1 VQKSYNYG
9 TNYPVFNPSE
19 QRGKIAMI
27 KRKDMKFRL
36 LVKVLFVPVILLMAA
51 SCFTSEKSSP
61 PVNAEQPVKNI
72 DIIGHRGAAGL
83 APENTLS
90 AFRRACEIGVDAVEL
105 DVLLTADDK
114 IVVHHDYTLS
124 PDIARTPQNEWL
136 SRPGPAIKDL
146 TLAKLKTY
154 DVGRL
159 KPNTRYSRRYPEQ
172 QPVDGERIPT
182 LGEVIS
188 LLKAKCDPAT
198 QLWVEIKTNPEK
210 PDLTPTSETVA
221 DAVVQFLRQQDF
233 TARVRILS
241 FDWRSLVHVQKI
253 APDIPTVYLS
263 LVGRSLNNIKP
274 GQPGASP
281 WMAGLDIDDFSGSIP
296 QAVKAAGGRYWA
308 PYYKHITYDLL
319 NEAHELGLQVF
330 VWTPDKRGAMVRLI
344 EMGVDGIIT
353 NRPDILRSIVSE
365 Q

>member
-1 VQKSYNYG
+1 
-9 TNYPVFNPSE
+9 
-19 QRGKIAMI
+19 MM
-27 KRKDMKFRL
+27 KRKPIACIVLAKTLF
-36 LVKVLFVPVILLMAA
+36 VIFVLFFVV
-51 SCFTSEKSSP
+51 SCRTSEEGFSQVS
-61 PVNAEQPVKNI
+61 VKQKANKCYV
-72 DIIGHRGAAGL
+72 IGHRGAAGL

>member
-1 VQKSYNYG
+1 
-9 TNYPVFNPSE
+9 
-19 QRGKIAMI
+19 MM
-27 KRKDMKFRL
+27 KRKEMIFCALFKILFA
-36 LVKVLFVPVILLMAA
+36 LVIFSAA
-51 SCFTSEKSSP
+51 FFCFAAEKNSSP
-61 PVNAEQPVKNI
+61 VSAEHQTGRIYIV
-72 DIIGHRGAAGL
+72 GHRGAAGL

-90 AFRRACEIGVDAVEL
+90 AFKKGCEIRVDAVEL
-105 DVLLTADDK
+105 DVLLTADGK

-124 PDIARTPQNEWL
+124 PDIARTPQDEWL

-182 LGEVIS
+182 LDEVIS

-210 PDLTPTSETVA
+210 PDLTPAPETVA
-221 DAVVQFLRQQDF
+221 DAVVQFLQQQNF
-233 TARVRILS
+233 TGSVHILS
-241 FDWRSLVHVQKI
+241 FDWRALVHVQKI
-253 APDIPTVYLS
+253 APEIPTVYLS
-263 LVGRSLNNIKP
+263 LEGRSLNNIKP

-296 QAVKAAGGRYWA
+296 QAVMAAGGRYWA
-308 PYYKHITYDLL
+308 PYYKHITYNLL

-330 VWTPDKRGAMVRLI
+330 AWTPDKRSAMVRLI

-353 NRPDILRSIVSE
+353 NRPDLLKSMLSE

>member
-1 VQKSYNYG
+1 MMKLKN
-9 TNYPVFNPSE
+9 
-19 QRGKIAMI
+19 KIT
-27 KRKDMKFRL
+27 RL
-36 LVKVLFVPVILLMAA
+36 LVEALFALLILPVVSSCTAA
-51 SCFTSEKSSP
+51 EKSKLS
-61 PVNAEQPVKNI
+61 Q
-72 DIIGHRGAAGL
+72 DIQQVSGKVYTIGHRGAAGL
-83 APENTLS
+83 APENTLA
-90 AFRRACEIGVDAVEL
+90 AFKKACEIGVDAIEL
-105 DVLLTADDK
+105 DVLLTEDGK
-114 IVVHHDYTLS
+114 MVVHHDYTLK
-124 PDIARTPQNEWL
+124 PEIARTPDGEWL

-172 QPVDGERIPT
+172 QPIDGERIPT

-188 LLKAKCDPAT
+188 LLEAKCDPAT

-210 PDLTPTSETVA
+210 PDLTPAPETVA
-221 DAVVQFLRQQDF
+221 KAVVQFLRQQDF
-233 TARVRILS
+233 TGRVRILS

-308 PYYKHITYDLL
+308 PYYKHITDDL

-330 VWTPDKRGAMVRLI
+330 AWTPDKRKAMVRLI
-344 EMGVDGIIT
+344 EMGADGIIT